1 MGEYPAMPAYPQTIH
16 FIGTNTPRRMELSLR
31 NLPVEGTIP
40 AEVEGAFF
48 RAVPDNAHA
57 PMFDD
62 DIALNHDG
70 MIARFNIERGHNG
83 TSVDFDIRYVETERY
98 LAEKAARKA
107 LFGRYRNPFTDD
119 PAVEG
124 VDRTLANTT
133 PVWHAGRLFMTKEDG
148 RGYEVNPHTLATVGK
163 WDYEGKLKSQ
173 TFTAH
178 PRVDPETGELFFFG
192 YEAGGLCDPNVAY
205 CIADKDGKLV
215 KEQWFEQPYLSTIHD
230 FVITQ
235 KYAIFPIFPT
245 LADLDRLKDG
255 GAHWAHHQDKPSYIG
270 IMPRYGDVSEMI
282 WIEGPV
288 GVSCFHEVNAYDDG
302 DLVHIDLC
310 LTNSN
315 AFAFM
320 REAGG
325 VHIDQRELQGALTR
339 WTIDMSKD
347 APAIAERPLGPPG
360 DLCRLADADQ
370 GRPYNRAWYL
380 SMNPQAKGPPMLGG
394 PVGANF
400 NALLRI
406 EPGNGRL
413 SMMEVPPGAAI
424 SEPAHVPA
432 ADPAHG
438 GWLLMVIDV
447 PNSPNP
453 ADYSSELW
461 VVEADAVEKGPVAR
475 VLTGLPLRSQVH
487 GTWVNRARLEGS
499 VHK

>member
-1 MGEYPAMPAYPQTIH
+1 MTAYPQTIH

-31 NLPVEGTIP
+31 DLAVEGIIP
-40 AEVEGAFF
+40 ADVEGAFF

-70 MIARFNIERGHNG
+70 MIARFNISGG
-83 TSVDFDIRYVETERY
+83 AVDFDIRYVETERY
-98 LAEKAARKA
+98 LAERAARRA

-119 PAVEG
+119 PSVEG
-124 VDRTLANTT
+124 VDRTVANTT

-148 RGYEVNPHTLATVGK
+148 RGYEVNPHTLTTAGK
-163 WDYEGKLKSQ
+163 WDYQGKLKSQ

-178 PRVDPETGELFFFG
+178 PRVDDQTGELFFFG

-205 CIADKDGKLV
+205 CIADKQGELV

-230 FVITQ
+230 FVITE

-245 LADLDRLKDG
+245 LADLDRLKAG
-255 GAHWAHHQDKPSYIG
+255 GAHWAHHQDKPSYVG
-270 IMPRYGDVSEMI
+270 IMPRYGDVSEMQ

-288 GVSCFHEVNAYDDG
+288 GVSCFHEVNAYEDG

-310 LTNSN
+310 LTQSN

-347 APAIAERPLGPPG
+347 QLAIAERPIGPPG

-380 SMNPQAKGPPMLGG
+380 SMNLQAKGPPMLGG

-406 EPGNGRL
+406 EPGNGRVT
-413 SMMEVPPGAAI
+413 MMEVPPGAGI
-424 SEPAHVPA
+424 SEPAHIPSA
-432 ADPAHG
+432 TLGHG
-438 GWLLMVIDV
+438 GWLVMVVDV

-453 ADYSSELW
+453 AHYSSELW
-461 VVEADAVEKGPVAR
+461 VVEADAVENGPVAK
-475 VLTGLPLRSQVH
+475 VKTGLPLRSQVH
-487 GTWVNRARLEGS
+487 GTWVSRAKMDAS
-499 VHK
+499 VLK

>member
-1 MGEYPAMPAYPQTIH
+1 MTAFPQTIH
-16 FIGTNTPRRMELSLR
+16 FIGTNTPRRVEMSVRDLA
-31 NLPVEGTIP
+31 VEGTIP
-40 AEVEGAFF
+40 ADVEGAFF

-62 DIALNHDG
+62 DIALNADG
-70 MIARFNIERGHNG
+70 MIAKFDFSGG
-83 TSVDFDIRYVETERY
+83 AVDFAIRYVETERY
-98 LAEKAARKA
+98 KLEREARRA
-107 LFGRYRNPFTDD
+107 LFGQYRNPFTDD
-119 PAVEG
+119 PAAEG
-124 VDRTLANTT
+124 KDRTVANTT

-148 RGYEVNPHTLATVGK
+148 RGYEVNPHTLETVGK
-163 WDYEGKLKSQ
+163 WDYEGKLRSQ

-178 PRVDPETGELFFFG
+178 PRVDPVTGELFFFG

-205 CIADKDGKLV
+205 CIADAQGNLV

-230 FVITQ
+230 FVITEN
-235 KYAIFPIFPT
+235 YAIFPIFPT
-245 LADLDRLKDG
+245 LADLDRLRAG

-270 IMPRYGDVSEMI
+270 IMPRYGDVSEMK

-310 LTNSN
+310 LTDTN

-325 VHIDQRELQGALTR
+325 IHRDQREIQGALTR
-339 WTIDMSKD
+339 WTIDMGKD
-347 APAIAERPLGPPG
+347 APAIEERPIGPPG

-406 EPGNGRL
+406 EPGNGRVT
-413 SMMEVPPGAAI
+413 MMELPPGAGI
-424 SEPAHVPA
+424 SEPAHVPSSEA
-432 ADPAHG
+432 GHG
-438 GWLLMVIDV
+438 GWLLTVVDV

-453 ADYSSELW
+453 ADYSSEVW
-461 VVEADAVEKGPVAR
+461 IVEADAVENGPVAK
-475 VLTGLPLRSQVH
+475 VKTGLALRSQVH
-487 GTWVNRARLEGS
+487 GTWVSRERLDGS
-499 VHK
+499 RVK

>member
-1 MGEYPAMPAYPQTIH
+1 MNAFPQTIH
-16 FIGTNTPRRMELSLR
+16 FIGTNTPRRVEMAVR
-31 NLPVEGTIP
+31 NLVVEGDIP
-40 AEVEGAFF
+40 SDIEGAFF

-62 DIALNHDG
+62 DIALSADG
-70 MIARFNIERGHNG
+70 MIAKFAFSGG
-83 TSVDFDIRYVETERY
+83 AVDFAIKYVETERY
-98 LAEKAARKA
+98 MAEREVRRA
-107 LFGRYRNPFTDD
+107 LFGKYRNPFTDD
-119 PAVEG
+119 PAVAG
-124 VDRTLANTT
+124 VDRTVANTT
-133 PVWHAGRLFMTKEDG
+133 PVWHAGRLFVTKEDG
-148 RGYEVNPHTLATVGK
+148 RGYEVNPHTLATAGK
-163 WDYEGKLKSQ
+163 WDYEGKLRSQ

-178 PRVDPETGELFFFG
+178 PRVDDTTGELFFFG

-205 CIADKDGKLV
+205 CIADADGNLV

-230 FVITQ
+230 FVITE
-235 KYAIFPIFPT
+235 KYAIWPIFPT
-245 LADLDRLKDG
+245 LADLDRLKAG
-255 GAHWAHHQDKPSYIG
+255 GEHWAHRQDLPSYIG
-270 IMPRYGDVSEMI
+270 IMPRYGDVSEMR

-310 LTNSN
+310 LTDTN
-315 AFAFM
+315 AFPFM

-325 VHIDQRELQGALTR
+325 IHRDQREIQGALTR
-339 WTIDMSKD
+339 WSIDMGK
-347 APAIAERPLGPPG
+347 ANPEIEQRPLGPPG

-413 SMMEVPPGAAI
+413 SLMEVPPGAGI
-424 SEPAHVPA
+424 SEPAHVASSTPG
-432 ADPAHG
+432 HG
-438 GWLLMVIDV
+438 GWLLTVVDV

-453 ADYSSELW
+453 ADYASEVW
-461 VVEADAVEKGPVAR
+461 IVEADAIENGPIAKVK
-475 VLTGLPLRSQVH
+475 TGLALRSQVH
-487 GTWVNRARLEGS
+487 GTWVSQAKLDASRL
-499 VHK
+499 K

>member
-1 MGEYPAMPAYPQTIH
+1 MTAYPQTIH

-31 NLPVEGTIP
+31 NLAVEGTIP
-40 AEVEGAFF
+40 ADVEGAFF

-57 PMFDD
+57 PLFDD

-70 MIARFNIERGHNG
+70 MIARFNITGG
-83 TSVDFDIRYVETERY
+83 AVDFDIRYVETERY
-98 LAEKAARKA
+98 LAEKAARRA

-119 PAVEG
+119 PSVAG
-124 VDRTLANTT
+124 KDRTVANTT

-148 RGYEVNPHTLATVGK
+148 RGYEVNPHTLATAGK
-163 WDYEGKLKSQ
+163 WDYQGKLKSQ

-178 PRVDPETGELFFFG
+178 PRVDDATGEMFFFG

-205 CIADKDGKLV
+205 CIADKQGNLV

-235 KYAIFPIFPT
+235 NYAIFPIFPT
-245 LADLDRLKDG
+245 LADLDRLKAG
-255 GAHWAHHQDKPSYIG
+255 GAHWAHDQTKPSYIG
-270 IMPRYGDVSEMI
+270 IMPRYGDVSQMR

-288 GVSCFHEVNAYDDG
+288 GVSCFHEVNAYEDG

-310 LTNSN
+310 LTNTN

-325 VHIDQRELQGALTR
+325 VHIDQREIQGALTR
-339 WTIDMSKD
+339 WTIDMGK
-347 APAIAERPLGPPG
+347 PELAITERPIGPPG

-370 GRPYNRAWYL
+370 GRAYNRAWYL

-400 NALLRI
+400 NCLFRI
-406 EPGNGRL
+406 EPGNGRVT
-413 SMMEVPPGAAI
+413 MMEVPPGGAI
-424 SEPAHVPA
+424 SEPAHLPSA
-432 ADPAHG
+432 TPGHG
-438 GWLLMVIDV
+438 GWLVTVVDI

-453 ADYSSELW
+453 ADYASELW
-461 VVEADAVEKGPVAR
+461 VVEADAVENGPVAR
-475 VLTGLPLRSQVH
+475 VKTGLALRSQVH
-487 GTWVNRARLEGS
+487 GTWVSRAKMDAS
-499 VHK
+499 VRK

>member
-1 MGEYPAMPAYPQTIH
+1 MAAFPQTIH
-16 FIGTNTPRRMELSLR
+16 FIGTNAPRRMEVSLR
-31 NLPVEGTIP
+31 NLDVEGTIP

-70 MIARFNIERGHNG
+70 MVARFNIENG
-83 TSVDFDIRYVETERY
+83 AVDYDIRYVATERY
-98 LAEKAARKA
+98 LAERSARRA
-107 LFGRYRNPFTDD
+107 LFGQYRNPFTDD
-119 PAVEG
+119 PSVAG

-133 PVWHAGRLFMTKEDG
+133 PVWHGGRLFMTKEDG
-148 RGYEVNPHTLATVGK
+148 RGYEVNPHTLETVGK
-163 WDYEGKLKSQ
+163 WDYNGKLRSL

-178 PRVDPETGELFFFG
+178 PRIDPDTGELFFFG
-192 YEAGGLCDPNVAY
+192 YEAGGLCDPNIAY
-205 CIADKDGKLV
+205 CIADKDGNLTS
-215 KEQWFEQPYLSTIHD
+215 EQWFEQPYLSTVHD
-230 FVITQ
+230 FVITG

-245 LADLDRLKDG
+245 LADLDRLKAG
-255 GAHWAHHQDKPSYIG
+255 GAHWAHDQTKPSYIG

-310 LTNSN
+310 LSNTN

-325 VHIDQRELQGALTR
+325 VHIDQREIQGALTR
-339 WTIDMSKD
+339 WTIDMSK
-347 APAIAERPLGPPG
+347 AEKRIEERPLGPPG

-370 GRPYNRAWYL
+370 GKLYNRAWYL

-400 NALLRI
+400 NCLLRI
-406 EPGNGRL
+406 EPGNGRIT
-413 SMMEVPPGAAI
+413 MMEVPPGAAI

-432 ADPAHG
+432 KDPAHG
-438 GWLLMVIDV
+438 GWLLMMIDV

-461 VVEADAVEKGPVAR
+461 VVEADAVENGPVAR
-475 VLTGLPLRSQVH
+475 VKTGMALRSQVH
-487 GTWVNRARLEGS
+487 GTWVSREKMDAS
-499 VHK
+499 KVK

>member
-1 MGEYPAMPAYPQTIH
+1 MTAFPQTIH
-16 FIGTNTPRRMELSLR
+16 FIGTNTPRRVEMSVR
-31 NLPVEGTIP
+31 NLEVEGTIP
-40 AEVEGAFF
+40 ADVEGAFF

-57 PMFDD
+57 PMFPD

-70 MIARFNIERGHNG
+70 MVARFNFEKGA
-83 TSVDFDIRYVETERY
+83 VDFDIRYVETERY
-98 LAEKAARKA
+98 VAEKAARRA

-119 PAVEG
+119 PSVAG
-124 VDRTLANTT
+124 KDRTVANTT

-148 RGYEVNPHTLATVGK
+148 RGYEVNPHTLETVGK
-163 WDYEGKLKSQ
+163 WDYNGKLRSQ

-178 PRVDPETGELFFFG
+178 PRIDDETGELFFFG

-205 CIADKDGKLV
+205 CIADRDGNLV

-235 KYAIFPIFPT
+235 KWAIFPIFPT
-245 LADLDRLKDG
+245 LADLDRLKAG
-255 GAHWAHHQDKPSYIG
+255 GDHWAHHQDKPSYLG
-270 IMPRYGDVSEMI
+270 IMPRYGDVSDMI

-288 GVSCFHEVNAYDDG
+288 GVSCFHEVNAFDDG

-310 LTNSN
+310 LSNTN

-325 VHIDQRELQGALTR
+325 VHIDQREIQGALTR
-339 WTIDMSKD
+339 WTVDMSK
-347 APAIAERPLGPPG
+347 AEKQIVERPLGPPG

-380 SMNPQAKGPPMLGG
+380 SMNPEAKGPPMLGG

-400 NALLRI
+400 NCLLRI
-406 EPGNGRL
+406 EPGNGRIT
-413 SMMEVPPGAAI
+413 MMETPPGAAI
-424 SEPAHVPA
+424 SEPAHVPSA
-432 ADPAHG
+432 QPGHG
-438 GWLLMVIDV
+438 GWLVMVIDI

-453 ADYSSELW
+453 SDYASELW
-461 VVEADAVEKGPVAR
+461 VVEADAVENGPVAR
-475 VLTGLPLRSQVH
+475 VKTGLPLRSQVH
-487 GTWVNRARLEGS
+487 GTWVSRAKLDAS
-499 VHK
+499 CVK